1 MTARN
6 LTLFLAILW
15 LAAYGASF
23 AALFLLEPTGDGFT
37 RGLNRVSSF
46 VTWQFAAGLIGLGV
60 WLAGRGLPRG
70 SPARWFSRVPTFLA
84 LLLLLAIVGL
94 IAWVNLTKPAPV
106 AEPAP
111 PPKTTAPVAD

>member
-1 MTARN
+1 MRHRHRHATAGHR
-6 LTLFLAILW
+6 W
-15 LAAYGASF
+15 
-23 AALFLLEPTGDGFT
+23 P
-37 RGLNRVSSF
+37 VP
-46 VTWQFAAGLIGLGV
+46 
-60 WLAGRGLPRG
+60 GLPRG

-106 AEPAP
+106 TEPAPPPKTTAP